1 MVALRGTGPKTWQLR
16 SVHCACRHLPPTPAS
31 PAASPFGWS
40 PEPGLLRPPTL
51 TGPPGQRPE
60 LGLLRPPTLTGTPSP
75 GQRPAILRLLS
86 PPRALLL
93 SLWILD
99 YLVPGVNGAWEALR
113 HPSSVIRHPSL
124 GLYATPSVAFSPR
137 CPRSPPGTLG
147 SSLPLPSPWKTSST
161 SRSGGVPGHPR
172 PLTAPRA
179 HASKPLAASEPSE
192 GRVVCTSARGVDPH
206 AGARRCP
213 LSEKHVVG

>member
-1 MVALRGTGPKTWQLR
+1 MVPLRGTGSKTWQLR
-16 SVHCACRHLPPTPAS
+16 SVHCACRHLPSTPAS

-60 LGLLRPPTLTGTPSP
+60 LGLLRPPTLTGLPSP

-99 YLVPGVNGAWEALR
+99 YLVPGVNGAWEALC
-113 HPSSVIRHPSL
+113 HPSSV
-124 GLYATPSVAFSPR
+124 T
-137 CPRSPPGTLG
+137 
-147 SSLPLPSPWKTSST
+147 
-161 SRSGGVPGHPR
+161 R
-172 PLTAPRA
+172 PLRD
-179 HASKPLAASEPSE
+179 SQC
-192 GRVVCTSARGVDPH
+192 RF
-206 AGARRCP
+206 
-213 LSEKHVVG
+213 